1 MRILRVISWLFLIL
15 VYLFTSN
22 LLSFWPT
29 CWEIWKI
36 WQNGSYSSDWQY
48 NVLGY
53 FYRLVTD
60 VYLHVLIIT
69 AAVKK
74 TVNVLLKL
82 NYVNMTTSCESYKTA
97 LQQQIRASFTTVN
110 SQWQRMLCNNV
121 NCNTIPVS
129 ISCTSTTQADVEV
142 LFNTL
147 Q

>member
-1 MRILRVISWLFLIL
+1 M
-15 VYLFTSN
+15 
-22 LLSFWPT
+22 LLQLT
-29 CWEIWKI
+29 LLHTYC
-36 WQNGSYSSDWQY
+36 
-48 NVLGY
+48 NVLNNTSTS
-53 FYRLVTD
+53 VCVVD
-60 VYLHVLIIT
+60 VHDIDTGMLLQLTLLHT
-69 AAVKK
+69 Y
-74 TVNVLLKL
+74 LKL